1 MAENNEESMDTLRNE
16 LNTLRDQ
23 VETLVKS
30 LGDSG
35 SAASSDLVAKLE
47 KELEHYRKLAPTKCI
62 RCMRRQRGH

>member
-47 KELEHYRKLAPTKCI
+47 KELEHYRKLAAD
-62 RCMRRQRGH
+62 QNA